1 MRRII
6 TYFVNYPK
14 AINILVLFFIVFGTA
29 GTLALKSSFY
39 PLIDPKFI
47 EISAILPGASPEEVE
62 EGIVMKIEEN
72 LKGMEGVDRYYSAS
86 RENIGYI
93 LVETLEDSDVDNVL
107 VDVKN
112 AVDKVPSFPVDLEP
126 IVVKKM
132 EQQEPTF
139 IFSLT
144 AENVGLS
151 SLKNISKKIEVDLR
165 NLNGIS
171 QISTSG
177 FSDNEIEISVN
188 EKLLSKYNLTFSE
201 ILGAVHKSNII
212 VSGGTIKTNKER
224 FLIRSNNKNYYSN
237 ELNEIVVKSFPS
249 GNNLKLGD
257 VANVYE
263 KFSDDE
269 PQLKFIDNKSS
280 VIMTVLSTKNEDLL
294 ESADKI
300 RLYIED
306 FNKKNKNIQLIKLKD
321 YSEVLRQ
328 RTNLLLENGGLGI
341 LLVLGLLSLF
351 LNTRLAFW
359 VAFGLPISF
368 LGMLIF
374 AGNFNI
380 TINIMSLF
388 GMIVVIGILVDD
400 AIVIAENIY
409 KHFESGKSAADSAV
423 DGTLEV
429 LPAIVS
435 AIITTIIS
443 FATLLLLAGDV
454 GNFFGEVAMI
464 VIITL
469 LVSLVEALII
479 LPSHL
484 AHSNALQRKKEDKDG
499 ILFTFFSTMKKLN
512 QKGYRVM
519 DWLRD
524 KIYTPMLRFGL
535 EHRFLSLSG
544 FIAALMLTVSSVF
557 GGIIPMTFF
566 PTIASDFVT
575 VDLKMPMGTSTK
587 VTDSIINVIEKNAII
602 AGNELEEK
610 YMKDDE
616 RKLIQ
621 NIQKNIGNYADNL
634 EMVAGIGNIEGSS
647 VASLEIY
654 MLDSEERT
662 QDIQSSMLASLIREK
677 TGTIAGAEKFI
688 INDGANFGG
697 SPVAIS
703 LLGNNKA
710 DLKNAKDDLIKNLK
724 SNPILVDVAHNDPQG
739 LKEIDIKLKENAYSL
754 GLNLQAVM
762 TQVRSAFF
770 GLEAQ
775 RIQRGNDDIKLWI
788 RYDESSR
795 SEIKNLDNM
804 KIVTPNGRKV
814 FLKEIANFSINRG
827 DVAINHLDGKREIK
841 ITANLIDPNQSASD
855 AVFSIQQNIIPII
868 EEKYPTIETSFEGQ
882 YREANKTIQSSKVV
896 FPLALFLIFCVIGF
910 TFRTYSQPFLL
921 LLLIPFS
928 LTTVAWGH
936 LFHGFPVNV
945 ISLLGVIALVGILVN
960 DGLVL
965 ISKFNSNLRSGKS
978 YDESLFGAGK
988 ERFRAIFLTSITT
1001 MAGLAPIIFEK
1012 SFQAQ
1017 LLKPMA
1023 ISIAYG
1029 IGYATFLTLI
1039 LLPILLSLTNTFKLN
1054 FIWLRSGLKLDKRDV
1069 EAPVI
1074 ELKGENKW
1082 EN

>member
-1 MRRII
+1 MRRLI

-47 EISAILPGASPEEVE
+47 EISAVLPGASPEEVE

-72 LKGMEGVDRYYSAS
+72 LKGIEGVDRYYSTS
-86 RENIGYI
+86 RENLGYI

-107 VDVKN
+107 IDVKN
-112 AVDKVPSFPVDLEP
+112 AVDKVPSFPSDLEP

-144 AENVGLS
+144 AENIDLS

-165 NLNGIS
+165 NLEGIS

-188 EKLLSKYNLTFSE
+188 EKLLSKYNLTFFE
-201 ILGAVHKSNII
+201 ILDAVQKSNII
-212 VSGGTIKTNKER
+212 RSGGTIKTNEEK

-237 ELNEIVVKSFPS
+237 QLNEIVVKSFPS

-300 RLYIED
+300 RLYIDD
-306 FNKKNKNIQLIKLKD
+306 FNKKNENIQLIRLKD

-409 KHFESGKSAADSAV
+409 KHYESGKSAADSAV

-469 LVSLVEALII
+469 IVSLIEALII

-484 AHSNALQRKKEDKDG
+484 AHSDALKRKKEDKNG
-499 ILFTFFSTMKKLN
+499 ILFSFFSTMKKLN
-512 QKGYRVM
+512 QRGYRVM

-535 EHRFLSLSG
+535 EYRFLSLSG

-602 AGNELEEK
+602 AGNELQEK

-634 EMVAGIGNIEGSS
+634 EMVAGVGNIEGSS

-662 QDIQSSMLASLIREK
+662 QDIKSSMLASLIREK
-677 TGTIAGAEKFI
+677 TGTIPGAEKFI
-688 INDGANFGG
+688 IYDGANFGG

-703 LLGNNKA
+703 LLSNNKS
-710 DLKNAKDDLIKNLK
+710 DLKNAKDDLIENLK
-724 SNPILVDVAHNDPQG
+724 SNPILVDIAHNDPQG
-739 LKEIDIKLKENAYSL
+739 FKEIDIQLKENAYAL
-754 GLNLQAVM
+754 GLDFQMVM
-762 TQVRSAFF
+762 NQVRSAFF

-775 RIQRGNDDIKLWI
+775 RIQRGNEDIKLWI

-804 KIVTPNGRKV
+804 KIVTPSGRKV
-814 FLKEIANFSINRG
+814 FLKEIANFSIKRG
-827 DVAINHLDGKREIK
+827 DVAINHLNGEREIK

-855 AVFSIQQNIIPII
+855 AVFGIQQNIIPII

-882 YREANKTIQSSKVV
+882 YREANKTIESSKIV

-936 LFHGFPVNV
+936 LVHGFPVNV

-965 ISKFNSNLRSGKS
+965 ISKFNSNLRAGKS

-1054 FIWLRSGLKLDKRDV
+1054 FVWLRSGKKLDKREV

-1074 ELKGENKW
+1074 ELK
-1082 EN
+1082 

>member
-72 LKGMEGVDRYYSAS
+72 LKGIEGVDRYYSAS

-112 AVDKVPSFPVDLEP
+112 AVDKVPSFPVNLEP

-188 EKLLSKYNLTFSE
+188 EKLLSKYNLTFYE
-201 ILGAVHKSNII
+201 ILDAVQKSNII

-237 ELNEIVVKSFPS
+237 ELNDIVVKSFPS

-512 QKGYRVM
+512 QKGYKVM

-524 KIYTPMLRFGL
+524 KIYTPMLKFGL
-535 EHRFLSLSG
+535 EYRFLSLSG

-557 GGIIPMTFF
+557 GGVIPMTFF

-616 RKLIQ
+616 RRLIQ

-634 EMVAGIGNIEGSS
+634 EMVAGVGNIEGSS

-662 QDIQSSMLASLIREK
+662 QDIKSSMLASLIREK

-703 LLGNNKA
+703 LLSNNKS
-710 DLKNAKDDLIKNLK
+710 DLKNAKDDLIENLK
-724 SNPILVDVAHNDPQG
+724 SNPILVDIAHNDPQG
-739 LKEIDIKLKENAYSL
+739 LKEIDIQLKENAYSL
-754 GLNLQAVM
+754 GLNFQAVM

-775 RIQRGNDDIKLWI
+775 RIQRGNEDIKLWI

-804 KIVTPNGRKV
+804 KIVTPSGRKV

-855 AVFSIQQNIIPII
+855 AVFGIQQNIIPII

-1039 LLPILLSLTNTFKLN
+1039 LLPVLLSLTNTFKLN
-1054 FIWLRSGLKLDKRDV
+1054 FIWLRSGLNLDKRDV

-1074 ELKGENKW
+1074 ELKRENK
-1082 EN
+1082 